1 VVDWWTKPYFSLGFL
16 CLFPV
21 MLAAGFLPRWGIVA
35 LGIACAWRAER
46 FSNLD
51 PSDAYVRFGFGA
63 LVLCGC
69 GLLMAEVLRNRRL
82 SLESQE

>member
-1 VVDWWTKPYFSLGFL
+1 MDEALFFSGISLLVPRHAGG
-16 CLFPV
+16 
-21 MLAAGFLPRWGIVA
+21 GFLPRWGIVA

-82 SLESQE
+82 SLEAQE